1 MPIFKRILSRN
12 TVEEKY
18 VNQDPELWEE
28 NIEEE
33 CYFFGV
39 KIYQTSLKY
48 KATDH
53 ERPKHT
59 TKGKVGF

>member
-1 MPIFKRILSRN
+1 
-12 TVEEKY
+12 VEEKY
-18 VNQDPELWEE
+18 DNQDPQLWEE

-59 TKGKVGF
+59 TKGKVGY